1 LSCHI
6 EYDFFESEN
15 FGSAER
21 QARMFADNGYETIVV
36 VGGDGVLQDALNGI
50 LSSERA
56 GNVSLGIIPNGIAN
70 DFASYWG
77 MTAGDYK
84 TAIDCII
91 ARRVRKVDVGCCSY
105 DTDVFEIK
113 QPQIVKWDA
122 IGKSV
127 KRMGIDE
134 FIRVG
139 VKSSIEDWILDDMHG
154 ICNFLRLKQVPSSLK
169 GINGYQKLLD
179 LYNKARKTYKKG
191 YETKEL
197 INTLDMSVIRN
208 KRQDVLAPLEE
219 ALGVVMA

>member
-1 LSCHI
+1 MAKKRLMNPSHVLIFVEGDTDEVFFKALIDYYASVSSNKLLPYEVCNLKGVTRYSSKLLAKLKN
-6 EYDFFESEN
+6 EYLPTAKL
-15 FGSAER
+15 GS
-21 QARMFADNGYETIVV
+21 
-36 VGGDGVLQDALNGI
+36 
-50 LSSERA
+50 
-56 GNVSLGIIPNGIAN
+56 
-70 DFASYWG
+70 
-77 MTAGDYK
+77 YK
-84 TAIDCII
+84 KKT
-91 ARRVRKVDVGCCSY
+91 VCCSY
-105 DTDVFEIK
+105 DTDVFEVK
-113 QPQIVKWDA
+113 QPQIVKWDD

-139 VKSSIEDWILDDMHG
+139 VKSSIEDWILNDIHG

-197 INTLDMSVIRN
+197 INALDMSAIRN

-219 ALGVVMA
+219 ALGVVMP

>member
-1 LSCHI
+1 MAKKRLMNPSHVLIFVEGDTDEVFFKALIDYYASVSSNKLLPYEVCNLKGVTRYSSKLLAKLKN
-6 EYDFFESEN
+6 EYLPTAKL
-15 FGSAER
+15 GS
-21 QARMFADNGYETIVV
+21 
-36 VGGDGVLQDALNGI
+36 
-50 LSSERA
+50 
-56 GNVSLGIIPNGIAN
+56 
-70 DFASYWG
+70 
-77 MTAGDYK
+77 YK
-84 TAIDCII
+84 IKT
-91 ARRVRKVDVGCCSY
+91 VCCSY
-105 DTDVFEIK
+105 DTDFFEVK
-113 QPQIVKWDA
+113 QPQIVKWDD

-139 VKSSIEDWILDDMHG
+139 VKSSIEDWILNDIHG

-197 INTLDMSVIRN
+197 INALDMSAIRN

-219 ALGVVMA
+219 ALGVVMP

>member
-1 LSCHI
+1 MAKKRLMNPSHVLIFVEGDTDEAFFKALIDYYVSVSSNKLLPYEVCNLKGVTRYSSKLLAKLKN
-6 EYDFFESEN
+6 EYLPTAKL
-15 FGSAER
+15 GS
-21 QARMFADNGYETIVV
+21 
-36 VGGDGVLQDALNGI
+36 
-50 LSSERA
+50 
-56 GNVSLGIIPNGIAN
+56 
-70 DFASYWG
+70 
-77 MTAGDYK
+77 YK
-84 TAIDCII
+84 IKT
-91 ARRVRKVDVGCCSY
+91 VCCSY
-105 DTDVFEIK
+105 DTDVFEVK
-113 QPQIVKWDA
+113 QPQIVKWDD

-139 VKSSIEDWILDDMHG
+139 VKSSIEDWILNDIHG

-197 INTLDMSVIRN
+197 INALDMSAIRN

-219 ALGVVMA
+219 ALGVVMP

>member
-1 LSCHI
+1 MAMAKKKLMNPSHVLIFVEGDTDEVFFKALIDYYAYVSSNKLLPYDVCNLKGVTRYSSKLLAKLKN
-6 EYDFFESEN
+6 EYLPTAKL
-15 FGSAER
+15 GS
-21 QARMFADNGYETIVV
+21 
-36 VGGDGVLQDALNGI
+36 
-50 LSSERA
+50 
-56 GNVSLGIIPNGIAN
+56 
-70 DFASYWG
+70 
-77 MTAGDYK
+77 YK
-84 TAIDCII
+84 IKT
-91 ARRVRKVDVGCCSY
+91 VCCSY
-105 DTDVFEIK
+105 DTDVFEVK

-197 INTLDMSVIRN
+197 INALDMSAIRN

-219 ALGVVMA
+219 ALGVVIP